1 MQMDARKEDD
11 SRTKMYARPFQFVL
25 YIVGVVCVGCRPDRS
40 GQAQTRP
47 LPVKISLVQTALTP
61 ERFLGLD
68 HGERR
73 IGVALSDAM
82 GLTAQPLL
90 TLHRTQLRADMRS
103 LARLARRHQVTEIVV
118 GLPLHLSGDA
128 SPRSQAAREFA
139 TQLQAATHIPVHLWD
154 ERMSTAEAHR
164 HLDAAGRAAGAG
176 RRDVIDQVAAVLIL
190 QSYLDARQNAR
201 PAPNAPG
208 GVESV

>member
-1 MQMDARKEDD
+1 MAPPAD
-11 SRTKMYARPFQFVL
+11 RTHRCQPL
-25 YIVGVVCVGCRPDRS
+25 
-40 GQAQTRP
+40 P
-47 LPVKISLVQTALTP
+47 LPVKISFVQEGSAA
-61 ERFLGLD
+61 ERFLGID